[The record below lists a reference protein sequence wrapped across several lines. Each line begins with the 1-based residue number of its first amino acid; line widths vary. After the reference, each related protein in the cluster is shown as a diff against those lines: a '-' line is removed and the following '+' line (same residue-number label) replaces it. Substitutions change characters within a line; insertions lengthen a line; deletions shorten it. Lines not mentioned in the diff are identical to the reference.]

1 MVNDQTKFRE
11 DLQWNS
17 YFVENLFDKIYEE
30 VDFAAQQFSEEH
42 DTSISDD
49 EIEKIVEDIMD
60 HGLESLS
67 EDLDDG

>member
-1 MVNDQTKFRE
+1 MSDDEIKFRE

-17 YFVENLFDKIYEE
+17 YFVDAVYERIYEE
-30 VDFAAQQFSEEH
+30 VEFAADQFNDEH
-42 DTSISDD
+42 DAEISDG

-67 EDLDDG
+67 EENNE